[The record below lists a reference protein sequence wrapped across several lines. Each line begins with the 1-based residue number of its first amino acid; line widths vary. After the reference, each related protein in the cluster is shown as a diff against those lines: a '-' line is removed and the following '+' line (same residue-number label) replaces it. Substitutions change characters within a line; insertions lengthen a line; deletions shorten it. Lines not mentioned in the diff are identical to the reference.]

1 MKKQII
7 NVAILLPL
15 SPVIF
20 ANQET
25 DTRVFL
31 ENDKIYYTGTLTPE
45 GNESVFKVYNDS
57 KVKPKTLSITS
68 DGGDVE
74 LGIALGEWVFDKKL
88 DVEVEDYCLSSCANY
103 IFTSGRYKYISN
115 KAIIGFH
122 GGASSQEFDTSE
134 IDEMFET
141 LPKKKREEEV
151 KKLLQQ
157 MQAYLDEVKKDE
169 DALFKKTKVKQ
180 EITTLG
186 QSQTYRKFDP
196 DQYTGWTYLPQDYS
210 KLGVRN
216 VIVKNPPWKLVQQQ
230 NFGKLFIVN
239 VDTDN

>member
-7 NVAILLPL
+7 NIAILLSL
-15 SPVIF
+15 NPVVF

-31 ENDKIYYTGTLTPE
+31 ENDKIYYNGTLTPE

-88 DVEVEDYCLSSCANY
+88 DVEVEDYCLSSCTNY

-141 LPKKKREEEV
+141 LPKKRREEEV

-196 DQYTGWTYLPQDYS
+196 EQYTGWTYLPQDYS